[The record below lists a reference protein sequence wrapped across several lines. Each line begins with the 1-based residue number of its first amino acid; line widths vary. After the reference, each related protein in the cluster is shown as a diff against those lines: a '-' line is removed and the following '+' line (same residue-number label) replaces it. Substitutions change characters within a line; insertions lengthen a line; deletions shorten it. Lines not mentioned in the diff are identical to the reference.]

1 MVKRWS
7 IKEEGLHNDTNGK
20 WVTYEDYSALQ
31 SLNAEMLEIVDDA
44 MGLLVNRHEAD
55 SEWEQEYNELY
66 TKYED
71 LIRRAEE
78 VNNG

>member
-31 SLNAEMLEIVDDA
+31 SLNTEMLEIIKELLDYVPGDMDVVHDA
-44 MGLLVNRHEAD
+44 WH
-55 SEWEQEYNELY
+55 
-66 TKYED
+66 

-78 VNNG
+78 VLK